1 MFKEQQSQWF
11 KASHLAL
18 PNPLLTHATPF
29 LLKIIR
35 ALGTVSA
42 KACITYISLTLG
54 ILVQETPK
62 HQGRNLTIVA
72 TLSGATAARRGDG
85 HLRNTTPAACGPR

>member
-18 PNPLLTHATPF
+18 PNPLLMNATPF

-35 ALGTVSA
+35 AFGTVSA
-42 KACITYISLTLG
+42 KACITAIFLTLG
-54 ILVQETPK
+54 IFGQETLQQ
-62 HQGRNLTIVA
+62 QGRNLAI
-72 TLSGATAARRGDG
+72 TAALLWAETARRGDG
-85 HLRNTTPAACGPR
+85 DLTNTTSAPSGP